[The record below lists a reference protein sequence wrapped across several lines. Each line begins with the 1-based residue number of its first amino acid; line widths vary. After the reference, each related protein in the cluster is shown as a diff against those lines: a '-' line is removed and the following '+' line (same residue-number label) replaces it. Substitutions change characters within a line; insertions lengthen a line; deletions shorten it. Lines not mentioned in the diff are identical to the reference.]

1 MLSTQLRPARSRISL
16 YGWMVGAKG
25 DHLSG
30 LASVLT
36 QILRFTILAALLLA
50 GSGPSLVARK
60 RSGRAPRVQTGLD
73 VLAAPKF
80 APLRG
85 KHVGLITHHT
95 GLHSQGRTTMDLLPH
110 APSVQIVSFFSP
122 PHALTHP

>member
-25 DHLSG
+25 DHLSR

-50 GSGPSLVARK
+50 GSAPSLGARK
-60 RSGRAPRVQTGLD
+60 RSGRAPRLQTGLD
-73 VLAAPKF
+73 VFAGAKF
-80 APLRG
+80 SPLRG
-85 KHVGLITHHT
+85 EHLGVITKHT
-95 GLHSQGRTTMDLLPH
+95 GPESLGHR
-110 APSVQIVSFFSP
+110 PSDPF
-122 PHALTHP
+122 